1 MQNELWRRKDRGAS
15 VTARQSL
22 IGMVSAET
30 IFVSVWRGRSL
41 FEPAGMA
48 AFSVHTAPS
57 ARLTLHWPPGTA
69 SQESKLTSGGAGK
82 SLAHLQICGL
92 VQRARESEIV
102 G

>member
-1 MQNELWRRKDRGAS
+1 MQNELWRRKDGGAS

-57 ARLTLHWPPGTA
+57 ARLTLHFPAGLWGLPPR
-69 SQESKLTSGGAGK
+69 
-82 SLAHLQICGL
+82 SLN
-92 VQRARESEIV
+92 
-102 G
+102 